1 MTAQAIPPKKVLFF
15 GLVIQ
20 CFIMVISWMS
30 QDSWA
35 DIFRYAARY
44 SGRFSFGIY
53 LLCFYWFLKE
63 FKPSHPF
70 IQTQKWTYFFAVM
83 HLIHFGFLALSVYL
97 NSLPIVLVKLT
108 GGFLAYLAI
117 IFYPFFI
124 GKIKWKAVHFVY
136 FYYVGFV
143 MAVTFLARI
152 RGDFEGADSS
162 IFHYLG
168 LVTVGFFFV
177 YALWHLN
184 QRPKNT

>member
-1 MTAQAIPPKKVLFF
+1 
-15 GLVIQ
+15 
-20 CFIMVISWMS
+20 MVISWMS